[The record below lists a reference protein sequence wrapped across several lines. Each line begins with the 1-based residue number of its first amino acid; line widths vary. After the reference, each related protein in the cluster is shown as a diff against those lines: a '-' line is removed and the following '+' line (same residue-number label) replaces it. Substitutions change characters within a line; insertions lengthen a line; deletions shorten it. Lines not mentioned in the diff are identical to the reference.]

1 MKVLKWIAITLGLL
15 IVILV
20 AAAAVLGITGG
31 VRINKQYSVQA
42 EKITIPADEESLD
55 RGKHLV
61 EVYCT
66 SCHGD
71 DLSGEPIFDEPSI
84 ARVVGPNITGL
95 SENHDDSELI
105 LAIRHGLGHDGR
117 QLMLMPADVFIN
129 FSAEDL
135 GLVIAYL
142 KTLPATDGDP
152 GETEVTY
159 IGKIMMQL
167 GVFGELFAA
176 EYIDHD
182 LPFPSMPP
190 IGANAEYGA
199 YLAPLCQ
206 SCHGED
212 LIGDQPP
219 DPASPPAPNLT
230 PGGRLGVWSQ
240 ADFLTTMQTGITPDG
255 RELDNEFMPT
265 EMFSKFKEE
274 ELQAL
279 WIYLQSLEPAPSS

>member
-1 MKVLKWIAITLGLL
+1 MRVLKGIAIVLGSL

-20 AAAAVLGITGG
+20 AAAAILGITGG
-31 VRINKQYSVQA
+31 ARMNKEYSVQP
-42 EKITIPADEESLD
+42 EPITIPTDEESLD
-55 RGKHLV
+55 RGEHLV
-61 EVYCT
+61 EVYCA
-66 SCHGD
+66 SCHGE
-71 DLSGEPIFDEPSI
+71 DLSGELIFDEPSI
-84 ARVVGPNITGL
+84 ARVVGANITGL

-105 LAIRHGLGHDGR
+105 LAIRHGLEHDGR
-117 QLMLMPADVFIN
+117 PLMLMPADVFIR

-135 GLVIAYL
+135 SSVISYL
-142 KTLPATDGDP
+142 KTLPAMGGDP
-152 GETEVTY
+152 GETEVTF

-176 EYIDHD
+176 EHIDQD
-182 LPFPSMPP
+182 LPFPAMPP

-212 LIGDQPP
+212 LTGDQPP
-219 DPASPPAPNLT
+219 DPASPQAPNLT

-240 ADFLTTMQTGITPDG
+240 ADFLEALQTGIMPDG

-265 EMFSKFKEE
+265 EVFSKFDEE

-279 WIYLQSLEPAPSS
+279 WIYLQSLEPAP

>member
-1 MKVLKWIAITLGLL
+1 M
-15 IVILV
+15 
-20 AAAAVLGITGG
+20 
-31 VRINKQYSVQA
+31 NKEYSVQA
-42 EKITIPADEESLD
+42 EKITIPTDEESLD

-61 EVYCT
+61 DVYCT
-66 SCHGD
+66 SCHGE
-71 DLSGEPIFDEPSI
+71 DLGGQPIFDEPSI

-105 LAIRHGLGHDGR
+105 LAIRHGLEHDGR
-117 QLMLMPADVFIN
+117 QLMIMPADVFIK

-135 GLVIAYL
+135 GSVIAFL
-142 KTLPATDGDP
+142 KTLPASGGDP
-152 GETEVTY
+152 GETEVTF

-167 GVFGELFAA
+167 GVFGELFPA
-176 EYIDHD
+176 EYIEHD
-182 LPFPSMPP
+182 LPYPAMPS

-206 SCHGED
+206 NCHGED
-212 LIGDQPP
+212 LTGAQPP

-240 ADFLTTMQTGITPDG
+240 ADFLRTMQTGITPDG
-255 RELDNEFMPT
+255 REFDNEFMPF
-265 EMFSKFKEE
+265 EVISKFDEG